1 MTATESSP
9 KDVTPRRVPF
19 WDFSKAVYAQDGVE
33 AACLALQARG
43 LDVNLAL
50 WIVWTLLY
58 GRDPE
63 PAFGAAIDRSA
74 LWSARVVKPLRAARD
89 GLKPPPDFVEGE
101 DAAALRRHV
110 LAAELEAER
119 LEQGALEGL
128 SRSCP
133 EHGRSDLRPLA
144 LARLEAYA
152 ARLGA
157 AAPTARFV
165 ETVFDAL
172 EKV

>member
-1 MTATESSP
+1 MTATQSSP
-9 KDVTPRRVPF
+9 AEATPRRVAF
-19 WDFSKAVYAQDGVE
+19 WDFSRAVYAQDGVQG
-33 AACLALQARG
+33 ACLALQARG

-50 WIVWTLLY
+50 WVVWTIVY

-63 PAFGAAIDRSA
+63 PAIGSAIDRSA
-74 LWSARVVKPLRAARD
+74 LWSARLVKPLRAARD
-89 GLKPPPDFVEGE
+89 GLKHPPDFVESA
-101 DAAALRRHV
+101 DAKALRRKV
-110 LAAELEAER
+110 LACELAAER
-119 LEQGALEGL
+119 LEQLALEGL

-152 ARLGA
+152 AHLGA
-157 AAPTARFV
+157 AAPVAHFI

-172 EKV
+172 ENV